1 VPPST
6 TTSLAVETI
15 AATRPWDIPNADR
28 ASGAGTS
35 NAALFEATVSS
46 MKELIDLSSQVHRKL
61 EEGHE
66 RQKVRQTRLGHF
78 LGFASNG
85 NDSAADDTYT
95 DYDNDSDDYDV
106 YSINDTPRDEITLA
120 NDDASTLDF
129 HHDAIQYTPH
139 YNKTMLA
146 SAIATANTSSSSSS
160 STRYPSNDSMH
171 HKDTCPESSSFDDL
185 TLVPTLTPDYSVQK
199 RSHLSGQSDKHGRK
213 SKKCHASASAK
224 KSFDLD
230 LDKAT
235 LIGRRK
241 ERPSDLAPTMP
252 LVRIN

>member
-46 MKELIDLSSQVHRKL
+46 MKELIDLSGQVHRKL
-61 EEGHE
+61 EEGPE
-66 RQKVRQTRLGHF
+66 RQKGRQTRLGLF

-95 DYDNDSDDYDV
+95 EYDNDSDDYDV
-106 YSINDTPRDEITLA
+106 YSIDDTPRDEITLA

-129 HHDAIQYTPH
+129 HHDAIQYTPQ

-160 STRYPSNDSMH
+160 STRYPSHDSMH
-171 HKDTCPESSSFDDL
+171 HRDSCPESNSFDDL
-185 TLVPTLTPDYSVQK
+185 TLVPTLTPDHSMQK

-213 SKKCHASASAK
+213 SKKCHAPASAK

-230 LDKAT
+230 LNKAT

-241 ERPSDLAPTMP
+241 ERPSDLTPTMP